1 MLAAT
6 GNSPVSTHMV
16 EQESGTLPV
25 QTGKIKLQEFIVWK
39 HKLFSVI
46 HIVLGVALGIVS
58 IIGMSCDIIAK
69 EKHED
74 CLKNGHTLYST
85 NHSLLD
91 FDIPCLICS
100 VFYIITGLLPCCMTE
115 KRKSNW
121 RCLVHG
127 FQLCSLIGSLVL
139 APTMAYLG
147 YLGAIK
153 RRSYN
158 ESTTIISVC
167 IAGLFVA
174 EWIHGIAIIVGS
186 VCSCFSEMESSNQQ
200 DVMVVNSTQFQV
212 ISTANVE
219 AAIMTIEETSYQIV
233 QNHRPQQYH
242 VMKTNEPTVD
252 YIPE

>member
-1 MLAAT
+1 MLAAIV
-6 GNSPVSTHMV
+6 NNPLSTHMV
-16 EQESGTLPV
+16 EQESGTSPV
-25 QTGKIKLQEFIVWK
+25 QTGKIKQQEFIVWK

-58 IIGMSCDIIAK
+58 LIGMSCDIIAK
-69 EKHED
+69 EKYED
-74 CLKNGHTLYST
+74 CLRNGHTLSSRNY
-85 NHSLLD
+85 SLLE
-91 FDIPCLICS
+91 FDIPCLVCS
-100 VFYIITGLLPCCMTE
+100 VFYISTGLLPCCMTE

-147 YLGAIK
+147 YLGVKK
-153 RRSYN
+153 RISYHT
-158 ESTTIISVC
+158 STNILSVC

-174 EWIHGIAIIVGS
+174 EWIHGVAIIIGS

-200 DVMVVNSTQFQV
+200 DVIVVNSTQFQV

-219 AAIMTIEETSYQIV
+219 PAIMTIEETSYQIV
-233 QNHRPQQYH
+233 QNHRPQQYQ
-242 VMKTNEPTVD
+242 VMKTNEPEVD
-252 YIPE
+252 NIPE